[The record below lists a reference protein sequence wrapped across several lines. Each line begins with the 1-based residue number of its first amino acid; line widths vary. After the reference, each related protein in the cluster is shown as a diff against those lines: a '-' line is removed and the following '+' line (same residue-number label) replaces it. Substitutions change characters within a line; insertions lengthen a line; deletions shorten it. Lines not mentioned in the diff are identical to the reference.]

1 LLHDRGRS
9 IIDLDTTVKHV
20 MNRRGSSFAGALNY
34 IVGHVEQQYYPLQ
47 QRHQTLSWKEEVA
60 TVPGKRSGA
69 VDTDFSPSPLHWFKA
84 ASKILRGSL
93 LFLTL
98 GSTCLHADFAAGL
111 SIELLARFPL
121 FLGFSCA
128 RELLQE
134 SKNLTEVTRQETAQ
148 RESTETSK
156 LSASILDYA
165 WQAKKKGLAEI
176 TIKQRVYKLKLLA
189 KKGADLTNGDSV
201 STVLATNNWTAQN
214 KQVFI
219 VAYRSFAKAFN
230 IEWEPPRT
238 IVQRKL
244 PYIPTEEEINQL
256 IAGCG
261 KKTATFL
268 QVLKD
273 TAARSAEAAKLKW
286 IDIDEKTCTIRINN
300 PIKGSN
306 ARIVKVTAT
315 TIAMLSNLPKT
326 GEYIFNTRVDTIRT
340 GFTKQRTR
348 IARILQNPKL
358 KQIHLHTFHHWK
370 ATMEY
375 YRTKNIK
382 HVQQLLGHKKLE
394 NTDFYTQL
402 LNFESDEWH
411 VTHATNLEEEDKLI
425 EAGFEFIHYS
435 EKDQIAI

>member
-1 LLHDRGRS
+1 
-9 IIDLDTTVKHV
+9 
-20 MNRRGSSFAGALNY
+20 
-34 IVGHVEQQYYPLQ
+34 
-47 QRHQTLSWKEEVA
+47 
-60 TVPGKRSGA
+60 
-69 VDTDFSPSPLHWFKA
+69 
-84 ASKILRGSL
+84 
-93 LFLTL
+93 
-98 GSTCLHADFAAGL
+98 
-111 SIELLARFPL
+111 
-121 FLGFSCA
+121 
-128 RELLQE
+128 
-134 SKNLTEVTRQETAQ
+134 
-148 RESTETSK
+148 
-156 LSASILDYA
+156 
-165 WQAKKKGLAEI
+165 
-176 TIKQRVYKLKLLA
+176 VYKLKLLI
-189 KKGADLTNGDSV
+189 KRGADLTNGDSV
-201 STVLATNNWTAQN
+201 LTVLATNNWTQQN
-214 KQVFI
+214 KRVFI
-219 VAYRSFAKAFN
+219 VAYQSFAKTFK
-230 IEWEPPRT
+230 IEWEPPKT

-315 TIAMLSNLPKT
+315 TIAMLNNMPKT
-326 GEYIFNTRVDTIRT
+326 GEYIFNPRVDTIRT

-358 KQIHLHTFHHWK
+358 KQIHMHTLRHWK

-375 YRTKNIK
+375 HRTKNIK
-382 HVQQLLGHKKLE
+382 YVQQLLGHRKLE

-411 VTHATNLEEEDKLI
+411 VAHATNLNEENKLV
-425 EAGFEFIHYS
+425 EAGFEFIRYS
-435 EKDQIAI
+435 EKDQVAIYRKRK